1 MNSEEIWQLIT
12 GRAARFG
19 DRNPQQ
25 FQLLVARLQRVPT
38 HEVARGLLAIF
49 TTGELPPAGS
59 PMQELAGR
67 LLAELAPA
75 AEFDLIAVLRA
86 SLARYELS
94 VEQFPL
100 YLAFV
105 FGRECV
111 LSALAH
117 LESEPLSQVEHRSLK
132 TLRFWLS
139 DSQALNNGP

>member
-1 MNSEEIWQLIT
+1 
-12 GRAARFG
+12 
-19 DRNPQQ
+19 
-25 FQLLVARLQRVPT
+25 
-38 HEVARGLLAIF
+38 
-49 TTGELPPAGS
+49 
-59 PMQELAGR
+59 MQELAGR

-75 AEFDLIAVLRA
+75 AEA